1 MAERE
6 MRQQDNVTPFRP
18 DRRGQVCGLFKSV
31 ALIGLLCSM
40 VYCIWNYHDSLSLSS
55 LRQLFSYFSSAR
67 QASSGDF
74 AGYTFEA
81 GTESVYDDFGN
92 GLAVLNSDSLSFIN
106 EQGAEELSVQLQYAT
121 PALSVSGDNLLA
133 YDRGGRGLCLT
144 NRYTAMWQTE
154 LESDIISA
162 SVNNNGAFSVV
173 TDEQGYRAAVTVYDN
188 RQREQ
193 FKWNTSEYYIWIYS
207 II

>member
-18 DRRGQVCGLFKSV
+18 DRRGQVCGLFKAWPHRPFV
-31 ALIGLLCSM
+31 SM

-81 GTESVYDDFGN
+81 G
-92 GLAVLNSDSLSFIN
+92 
-106 EQGAEELSVQLQYAT
+106 
-121 PALSVSGDNLLA
+121 
-133 YDRGGRGLCLT
+133 
-144 NRYTAMWQTE
+144 NRE
-154 LESDIISA
+154 RLRR
-162 SVNNNGAFSVV
+162 F
-173 TDEQGYRAAVTVYDN
+173 
-188 RQREQ
+188 RQRPGCAQ
-193 FKWNTSEYYIWIYS
+193 QAIR
-207 II
+207 

>member
-106 EQGAEELSVQLQYAT
+106 GTERTAAICHTGPERQWRQSA
-121 PALSVSGDNLLA
+121 
-133 YDRGGRGLCLT
+133 GL
-144 NRYTAMWQTE
+144 
-154 LESDIISA
+154 
-162 SVNNNGAFSVV
+162 
-173 TDEQGYRAAVTVYDN
+173 
-188 RQREQ
+188 
-193 FKWNTSEYYIWIYS
+193 
-207 II
+207 